1 MEWAKF
7 KGKTIRLS
15 KVSRDKFQLIYES
28 AQRGKVTCIHCGEPV
43 KLYLGIQK
51 EPHFYHEHKP
61 NCSTDEHSNRQMTTE
76 SNYISMWK
84 PSVCAKGITSFQKKD
99 TTIASSENGYLHR
112 LLESGIYLDTAQ
124 MKAVSTTEG
133 PLLVLAGAGSGKTRV
148 LTARTAY
155 MICEKGIA
163 PSSIMLVTFTT
174 KAANEM
180 KERLLAYPEL
190 NQSTVSSLVTGTF
203 HSIFY
208 RMISHF
214 NPERWH
220 INRLLKWEWQREQ
233 IIKEA
238 GRELDLDEREF
249 AYDQALQQI
258 SYWKN
263 TLLTP
268 KNVQPQ
274 NQWEERTSYL
284 YQRYEEIKQERGLFD
299 FDDMLLGCYEMLI
312 ENPNLLE
319 RYQKR
324 FRYFLIDEF
333 QDINKVQYEIMKMLS
348 NHTKNLCVVGDDD
361 QSIYAFRGSNPS
373 FILEFDKEYI
383 NAQIITLTENYRSSH
398 GIVMSANKVITLNK
412 HRRPKKMNA
421 QFETNELPLFF
432 FPYDEEEEATMIIED
447 IKERIRQG
455 AEPRDFAI
463 LYRTH
468 TGSRA
473 IFERL
478 TQSGLPFIVEQDNE
492 SFYHRRIVR
501 SLLAYLRLSLNPN
514 NEEAMNDLLIALFL
528 KQSVLQDLKAISI
541 LEDCSLVKA
550 LTKLTN
556 IQPFQQKKLKKI
568 VPLFTSLATMKPI
581 VALETIE
588 KEMGFDEFVKKR
600 GNEGNVMEKG
610 SDDLRDLK
618 VVAKKF
624 KTISAFLTHVDHMIE
639 AVMEARQRSKQQTNV
654 IQLTTIHR
662 SKGLEYNHVYILGAV
677 DGNLPHDHALDA
689 CRNGDVLPLEEER
702 RLMYVAMT
710 RAKKSL
716 FISVPEMRRM
726 KKAHPS
732 RFIKYLYTQEG

>member
-1 MEWAKF
+1 MERAKY
-7 KGKTIRLS
+7 KEKTIRLS
-15 KVSRDKFQLIYES
+15 KLPRDKYQLVYES
-28 AQRGKVTCIHCGEPV
+28 ALRGKITCLKCGEPV
-43 KLYLGIQK
+43 RLYLGIEK
-51 EPHFYHEHKP
+51 EPHFYHEHKQ
-61 NCSTDEHSNRQMTTE
+61 NCMTNE
-76 SNYISMWK
+76 WEAAFWK
-84 PSVCAKGITSFQKKD
+84 PPISAKNSTFFRKKELSVVSCKSD
-99 TTIASSENGYLHR
+99 YLQR
-112 LLESGIYLDTAQ
+112 LMQSGIYLDETQ

-133 PLLVLAGAGSGKTRV
+133 PLLVLSGAGSGKTRV

-155 MICEKGIA
+155 MICERNIHPA
-163 PSSIMLVTFTT
+163 SIMLVTFTT
-174 KAANEM
+174 KAAKEM
-180 KERLLAYPEL
+180 KQRLHTYPEIR
-190 NQSTVSSLVTGTF
+190 QDYISFLVTGTF

-238 GRELDLDEREF
+238 GRELGLDEREF

-268 KNVQPQ
+268 KDVAPQ
-274 NQWEERTSYL
+274 SQWEERVSYL
-284 YQRYEEIKQERGLFD
+284 YKRYEELKTERGQFD
-299 FDDMLLGCYEMLI
+299 FDDMLLGCYEMLL
-312 ENPNLLE
+312 ENPDLLA
-319 RYQKR
+319 RYQER
-324 FRYFLIDEF
+324 FHYFLIDEF

-373 FILEFDKEYI
+373 FILEFDKEYPE
-383 NAQIITLTENYRSSH
+383 AQIITLSENYRSSH
-398 GIVMSANKVITLNK
+398 AIVTTANKVISLNK
-412 HRRPKKMNA
+412 HRRKKQMRA
-421 QFETNELPLFF
+421 QFDNHHLPLFF
-432 FPYDEEEEATMIIED
+432 FPYDEEEEATMVVED

-455 AEPRDFAI
+455 DEPHDFAI

-468 TGSRA
+468 AASRA

-478 TQSGLPFIVEQDNE
+478 SQCGLPFIVEQDSE
-492 SFYHRRIVR
+492 SFYQRRIVR
-501 SLLAYLRLSLNPN
+501 CLLAYLRLSLNPN
-514 NEEAMNDLLIALFL
+514 NEEAMNDLLVALFL
-528 KQSVLQDLKAISI
+528 KQSALQELKAISI

-556 IQPFQQKKLKKI
+556 IQPFQQKKLRKI
-568 VPLFTSLATMKPI
+568 VPLFKTLAALKPI

-588 KEMGFDEFVKKR
+588 KEMGFEDFIKKR

-624 KTISAFLTHVDHMIE
+624 KTISAFLSHVDEMIQ
-639 AVMEARQRSKQQTNV
+639 ATSDAKQFSKQQTNA

-662 SKGLEYNHVYILGAV
+662 AKGLEYKYVYILGAV
-677 DGNLPHDHALDA
+677 DGCLPHDYALDA
-689 CRNGDVLPLEEER
+689 YRNGDELPLEEER

-710 RAKKSL
+710 RAKEAL

-726 KKAHPS
+726 RKAHTS
-732 RFIKYLYTQEG
+732 RFIKSFIE